1 MPLSLQAFPHAVTR
15 LTALRSLALED
26 AFTIASQA
34 AADPEHL
41 PADLDDNPYGAYA
54 VPPEITALLV
64 RLLPAPGSRPLSRPC
79 PAG

>member
-1 MPLSLQAFPHAVTR
+1 MTR

-34 AADPEHL
+34 AADPDHL
-41 PADLDDNPYGAYA
+41 PADLEDNPYGAYA

-64 RLLPAPGSRPLSRPC
+64 RLLPASGNAVIEQAVPC
-79 PAG
+79 C